1 MDNKLGLNKMNKT
14 LIALAVSAAAVATGA
29 YADGINQSGDKA
41 GSTVYSAKGTS
52 LEIGGRAEARLSL
65 KDGKAEDKSRVR
77 LNFLGKAEINDSLYG
92 IGFYEGEF
100 TTADNAEGSELD
112 NRYTYAGIGGTYGE
126 VTYGK
131 NDGALGVITDFTDI
145 MSYHG
150 NSAADK
156 IAVADRTDNMLAYKG
171 QFGDL
176 GVKAS
181 YRFAD
186 RDTSTGE
193 FTDNKEDGYSLSAI
207 YAFGDTG
214 FNIGA
219 GYADQNDNNEYML
232 AASYRMENV
241 YFGALF
247 TDGEKNFNSKSNGN
261 NSVVKGKFTGVQ
273 DYTGY
278 ELAAGY
284 KLGQAAFT
292 TTYNNAETANDTS
305 ANNVAIDAT
314 YYFKPNFRTYISY
327 NFNLLDSGDKL
338 GNSTVSK
345 IDAEDEL
352 AIGLRYDF

>member
-1 MDNKLGLNKMNKT
+1 MNKT
-14 LIALAVSAAAVATGA
+14 LIALAVSAAAVATGVNA
-29 YADGINQSGDKA
+29 GEIYNQDGA
-41 GSTVYSAKGTS
+41 S
-52 LEIGGRAEARLSL
+52 LTMGGRAEARLSL
-65 KDGKAEDKSRVR
+65 KDGKAEDKSRAR

-100 TTADNAEGSELD
+100 TTNDSASYKDPKQNGSDLD
-112 NRYTYAGIGGTYGE
+112 NRYTFAGIGGTYGE

-145 MSYHG
+145 MAYHG

-156 IAVADRTDNMLAYKG
+156 IAVADRTDNMLTYKG

-181 YRFAD
+181 FRFAD
-186 RDTSTGE
+186 RTENTAADKFE
-193 FTDNKEDGYSLSAI
+193 DNSKDGYSLSAV

-219 GYADQNDNNEYML
+219 GYADQDTQDQYML
-232 AASYRMENV
+232 AASYAIADF
-241 YFGALF
+241 YFAGLF
-247 TDGEKNFNSKSNGN
+247 TDGEKAKD
-261 NSVVKGKFTGVQ
+261 V

-292 TTYNNAETANDTS
+292 ATYNNAETAKETS
-305 ANNVAIDAT
+305 ANNFAIDAT
-314 YYFKPNFRTYISY
+314 YYFKPNFRSYISY
-327 NFNLLDSGDKL
+327 NFNMIDAGDVLGKVSGK
-338 GNSTVSK
+338 GVATK

>member
-1 MDNKLGLNKMNKT
+1 MNKT
-14 LIALAVSAAAVATGA
+14 LIALAVSAAAVATGVNA
-29 YADGINQSGDKA
+29 GEIYNQDGA
-41 GSTVYSAKGTS
+41 S
-52 LEIGGRAEARLSL
+52 LTMGGRAEARLSL

-100 TTADNAEGSELD
+100 TTNDSVSYENEKESGSDLD

-145 MSYHG
+145 MAYHG

-181 YRFAD
+181 FRFAD
-186 RDTSTGE
+186 RTE
-193 FTDNKEDGYSLSAI
+193 NKATDKFEDNGKDGYSLSAV

-219 GYADQNDNNEYML
+219 GYADQDTQDQYML
-232 AASYRMENV
+232 AASYAIADF
-241 YFGALF
+241 YFAGLF
-247 TDGEKNFNSKSNGN
+247 TDGEKAKD
-261 NSVVKGKFTGVQ
+261 V

-292 TTYNNAETANDTS
+292 ATYNNAETAKETS
-305 ANNVAIDAT
+305 ANNFAIDAT
-314 YYFKPNFRTYISY
+314 YYFKPNFRSYISY
-327 NFNLLDSGDKL
+327 NFNMIDAGDVLGKVSGK
-338 GNSTVSK
+338 GVATK

>member
-1 MDNKLGLNKMNKT
+1 MNKT

-29 YADGINQSGDKA
+29 YAEGINQSGDKA
-41 GSTVYSAKGTS
+41 GSTVYSAQGTS
-52 LEIGGRAEARLSL
+52 LEIGGRAEARLSM

-92 IGFYEGEF
+92 VGFYEGEF
-100 TTADNAEGSELD
+100 TTADNGSTDNKGSLE
-112 NRYTYAGIGGTYGE
+112 NRYTYAGIGGTFGE

-156 IAVADRTDNMLAYKG
+156 IAVADRVDNMLAYKG
-171 QFGDL
+171 QFADL

-186 RDTSTGE
+186 RTENTAADKYE
-193 FTDNKEDGYSLSAI
+193 DNGQDGYSLSAI

-214 FNIGA
+214 FNVGA
-219 GYADQNDNNEYML
+219 GYADQDEQNEYML
-232 AASYRMENV
+232 AASYRMENL
-241 YFGALF
+241 YFAGLF
-247 TDGEKNFNSKSNGN
+247 TDGEKAATNG
-261 NSVVKGKFTGVQ
+261 

-278 ELAAGY
+278 ELAAAY

-292 TTYNNAETANDTS
+292 TTYNNAETNSETS
-305 ANNVAIDAT
+305 ANNFAIDAT

-327 NFNLLDSGDKL
+327 NFNMIDAGDSIGVIGGK
-338 GNSTVSK
+338 SVATK

>member
-1 MDNKLGLNKMNKT
+1 MNKT

-29 YADGINQSGDKA
+29 YADGINQSSDKA
-41 GSTVYSAKGTS
+41 GSTVYSAKGAS

-65 KDGKAEDKSRVR
+65 KDGKAQDNSRVR
-77 LNFLGKAEINDSLYG
+77 LNLLGKAEINDSLYG
-92 IGFYEGEF
+92 VGFYEGEF
-100 TTADNAEGSELD
+100 TTNDQGTNASNNSLD

-156 IAVADRTDNMLAYKG
+156 IAVADRVDNMLAYKG

-186 RDTSTGE
+186 RVDSTTNPGE
-193 FTDNKEDGYSLSAI
+193 YADNGKDGYSLSAI

-214 FNIGA
+214 FNVGA
-219 GYADQNDNNEYML
+219 GYADQDEQNEYML
-232 AASYRMENV
+232 AASYRMENL
-241 YFGALF
+241 YFAGLF
-247 TDGEKNFNSKSNGN
+247 TDGEKAATDG
-261 NSVVKGKFTGVQ
+261 

-278 ELAAGY
+278 ELAAAY

-292 TTYNNAETANDTS
+292 TTYNNAETNSETS
-305 ANNVAIDAT
+305 ANNFAIDAT

-327 NFNLLDSGDKL
+327 NFNMIDAGDSIGVIGGK
-338 GNSTVSK
+338 SVATK

>member
-1 MDNKLGLNKMNKT
+1 MNKT
-14 LIALAVSAAAVATGA
+14 LIALAVSAAAVATGVNA
-29 YADGINQSGDKA
+29 GEIYNQDGA
-41 GSTVYSAKGTS
+41 S
-52 LEIGGRAEARLSL
+52 LTMGGRAEARLSL

-100 TTADNAEGSELD
+100 TTNDSASYKDPKQNGSDLD

-145 MSYHG
+145 MAYHG

-156 IAVADRTDNMLAYKG
+156 IAVADRIDNMLAYKG

-181 YRFAD
+181 FRFAD
-186 RDTSTGE
+186 RTENTAADKFE
-193 FTDNKEDGYSLSAI
+193 DNSKDGYSLSAV

-219 GYADQNDNNEYML
+219 GYADQDTQDQYML
-232 AASYRMENV
+232 AASYAIADF
-241 YFGALF
+241 YFAGLF
-247 TDGEKNFNSKSNGN
+247 TDGEKAKD
-261 NSVVKGKFTGVQ
+261 V

-292 TTYNNAETANDTS
+292 ATYNNAETAKETS
-305 ANNVAIDAT
+305 ANNFAIDAT
-314 YYFKPNFRTYISY
+314 YYFKPNFRSYISY
-327 NFNLLDSGDKL
+327 NFNMIDAGDVLGKVSGK
-338 GNSTVSK
+338 GVATK

>member
-52 LEIGGRAEARLSL
+52 LEVGGRAEARLSL
-65 KDGKAEDKSRVR
+65 KDGKAQDNSRVR

-92 IGFYEGEF
+92 VGFYEGEF
-100 TTADNAEGSELD
+100 TTNDQGKNESNSSLD

-156 IAVADRTDNMLAYKG
+156 IAVADRVDNMLAYKG

-181 YRFAD
+181 FRFAD
-186 RDTSTGE
+186 RTENTV
-193 FTDNKEDGYSLSAI
+193 TDKYEDNGKDGYSLSAI

-214 FNIGA
+214 FNVGA
-219 GYADQNDNNEYML
+219 GYADQDEQNEYML
-232 AASYRMENV
+232 AASYRMENL
-241 YFGALF
+241 YFAGLF
-247 TDGEKNFNSKSNGN
+247 TDGEKAKD
-261 NSVVKGKFTGVQ
+261 V

-292 TTYNNAETANDTS
+292 ATYNNAETAKETS
-305 ANNVAIDAT
+305 ADNFAIDAT
-314 YYFKPNFRTYISY
+314 YYFKPNFRSYISY
-327 NFNLLDSGDKL
+327 NFNLLDSDKV
-338 GNSTVSK
+338 GKVAS
-345 IDAEDEL
+345 EDEL